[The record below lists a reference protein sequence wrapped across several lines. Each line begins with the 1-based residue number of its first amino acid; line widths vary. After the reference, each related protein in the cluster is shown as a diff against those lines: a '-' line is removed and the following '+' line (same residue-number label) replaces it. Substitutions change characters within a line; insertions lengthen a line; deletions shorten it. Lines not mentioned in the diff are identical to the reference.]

1 MRFRRGSRV
10 EVFSIKE
17 ASYGVWR
24 SAEIIS
30 GNGHTYNVRYYSF
43 EIANN
48 EVVED
53 RVPRKIIRPSPPQV
67 DVDRWEAGELVEVL
81 DNNISWKTATVLEVL
96 SGRYYVVRLL
106 GAKAEL
112 TVHKVYLR
120 ARQSWQDE
128 RWVMIGKVS
137 CSVKSSTLTGSD
149 EHQNVNPLLNCV
161 VPQETSV
168 ASLRVLKRP
177 SPCDWAESAESC
189 TRSPKKI
196 RSLEEEGHQHW
207 FASSS
212 AQKVYNDS
220 SERRGVELYVKAS
233 CNENKSGFRQMVR
246 VRSKK
251 FSECVGTGNSVSNSC
266 YDTDASS
273 VGSCSPIS
281 YDESDKPTSFLDGA
295 DSCSS
300 DAESSKEASGCR
312 DEARRKHS
320 LSGNGS
326 VVRSCRPELY
336 TYRSTLTK
344 LFASGSLSWDQE
356 ASLTDLRLSLNISND
371 EHLMELR
378 NLKSA
383 GTHS

>member
-53 RVPRKIIRPSPPQV
+53 RVPRKIIRPCPPQV

-128 RWVMIGKVS
+128 RWVMIGK
-137 CSVKSSTLTGSD
+137 
-149 EHQNVNPLLNCV
+149 
-161 VPQETSV
+161 TSV

-196 RSLEEEGHQHW
+196 RSLEEEGHQHR

-246 VRSKK
+246 MVPTLVVVMLNLQKK
-251 FSECVGTGNSVSNSC
+251 H
-266 YDTDASS
+266 
-273 VGSCSPIS
+273 
-281 YDESDKPTSFLDGA
+281 L
-295 DSCSS
+295 
-300 DAESSKEASGCR
+300 DAEMKLGENIHYQPKDNHLQSAGWISLPTIANVTSRLWNCPCLFVGGICTVGLVIKIYRKVLNFYEIKAMTFQAELPSLKKLKRLREGEEALRIAMFLCHHYIR
-312 DEARRKHS
+312 
-320 LSGNGS
+320 
-326 VVRSCRPELY
+326 LY
-336 TYRSTLTK
+336 STLRK
-344 LFASGSLSWDQE
+344 IIE
-356 ASLTDLRLSLNISND
+356 LNISD
-371 EHLMELR
+371 SLELMLIQNFMVLQ
-378 NLKSA
+378 NL
-383 GTHS
+383 

>member
-1 MRFRRGSRV
+1 MRFRKGSRV

-17 ASYGVWR
+17 APYGVWR

-30 GNGHTYNVRYYSF
+30 GNGHTYGVRYYSF
-43 EIANN
+43 ELANN
-48 EVVED
+48 EVVEE
-53 RVPRKIIRPSPPQV
+53 RVPRKIIRPCPPQV
-67 DVDRWEAGELVEVL
+67 DVDRWEAGELVDVL
-81 DNNISWKTATVLEVL
+81 DNNSWKTATVLEEL

-112 TVHKVYLR
+112 TVHKVILR

-149 EHQNVNPLLNCV
+149 EQQNLKPLLNSV

-196 RSLEEEGHQHW
+196 RSLEEEGHQHR
-207 FASSS
+207 FASS
-212 AQKVYNDS
+212 
-220 SERRGVELYVKAS
+220 ELRGVKMHVQAS
-233 CNENKSGFRQMVR
+233 FNKSGFRQLVR
-246 VRSKK
+246 VRSKR
-251 FSECVGTGNSVSNSC
+251 FSECVGTGSSVSNGC
-266 YDTDASS
+266 YDTDACS

-281 YDESDKPTSFLDGA
+281 YDESDIPTSFLDGASQGA

-300 DAESSKEASGCR
+300 DAESSKEAFGCR
-312 DEARRKHS
+312 EEARRKHS
-320 LSGNGS
+320 LSGVGHTSLQCGIN
-326 VVRSCRPELY
+326 CCI
-336 TYRSTLTK
+336 
-344 LFASGSLSWDQE
+344 LFFFWRIL
-356 ASLTDLRLSLNISND
+356 IVIV
-371 EHLMELR
+371 
-378 NLKSA
+378 
-383 GTHS
+383 

>member
-1 MRFRRGSRV
+1 MRFRKGSRV

-53 RVPRKIIRPSPPQV
+53 RVPRKIIRPCPPQV

-137 CSVKSSTLTGSD
+137 F
-149 EHQNVNPLLNCV
+149 LLIY
-161 VPQETSV
+161 
-168 ASLRVLKRP
+168 LMVL
-177 SPCDWAESAESC
+177 CFEVMFE
-189 TRSPKKI
+189 
-196 RSLEEEGHQHW
+196 Q
-207 FASSS
+207 
-212 AQKVYNDS
+212 
-220 SERRGVELYVKAS
+220 
-233 CNENKSGFRQMVR
+233 
-246 VRSKK
+246 
-251 FSECVGTGNSVSNSC
+251 
-266 YDTDASS
+266 
-273 VGSCSPIS
+273 
-281 YDESDKPTSFLDGA
+281 
-295 DSCSS
+295 
-300 DAESSKEASGCR
+300 
-312 DEARRKHS
+312 
-320 LSGNGS
+320 
-326 VVRSCRPELY
+326 
-336 TYRSTLTK
+336 
-344 LFASGSLSWDQE
+344 
-356 ASLTDLRLSLNISND
+356 
-371 EHLMELR
+371 
-378 NLKSA
+378 
-383 GTHS
+383 

>member
-53 RVPRKIIRPSPPQV
+53 RVPRKIIRPCPPQV
-67 DVDRWEAGELVEVL
+67 DVDKWEAGELVEVL

-161 VPQETSV
+161 
-168 ASLRVLKRP
+168 A
-177 SPCDWAESAESC
+177 
-189 TRSPKKI
+189 
-196 RSLEEEGHQHW
+196 
-207 FASSS
+207 
-212 AQKVYNDS
+212 
-220 SERRGVELYVKAS
+220 
-233 CNENKSGFRQMVR
+233 
-246 VRSKK
+246 
-251 FSECVGTGNSVSNSC
+251 TG
-266 YDTDASS
+266 D
-273 VGSCSPIS
+273 
-281 YDESDKPTSFLDGA
+281 
-295 DSCSS
+295 
-300 DAESSKEASGCR
+300 
-312 DEARRKHS
+312 
-320 LSGNGS
+320 
-326 VVRSCRPELY
+326 
-336 TYRSTLTK
+336 
-344 LFASGSLSWDQE
+344 
-356 ASLTDLRLSLNISND
+356 
-371 EHLMELR
+371 
-378 NLKSA
+378 
-383 GTHS
+383 

>member
-53 RVPRKIIRPSPPQV
+53 RVPRKIIRPCPPQV

-128 RWVMIGKVS
+128 RWVMIGK
-137 CSVKSSTLTGSD
+137 
-149 EHQNVNPLLNCV
+149 
-161 VPQETSV
+161 ETSV

-196 RSLEEEGHQHW
+196 RSLEEEGHQHR

-246 VRSKK
+246 VRSKR

>member
-1 MRFRRGSRV
+1 M
-10 EVFSIKE
+10 
-17 ASYGVWR
+17 W
-24 SAEIIS
+24 
-30 GNGHTYNVRYYSF
+30 
-43 EIANN
+43 
-48 EVVED
+48 
-53 RVPRKIIRPSPPQV
+53 
-67 DVDRWEAGELVEVL
+67 
-81 DNNISWKTATVLEVL
+81 
-96 SGRYYVVRLL
+96 
-106 GAKAEL
+106 
-112 TVHKVYLR
+112 
-120 ARQSWQDE
+120 
-128 RWVMIGKVS
+128 
-137 CSVKSSTLTGSD
+137 
-149 EHQNVNPLLNCV
+149 
-161 VPQETSV
+161 PQETSV

-196 RSLEEEGHQHW
+196 RSLEEEGHQHR

-246 VRSKK
+246 VRSKR